1 MVEQESDS
9 QEQTFGA
16 YLQYERKQAG
26 RTLRELAK
34 VSGLAASTLSRW
46 ENNKVSPARADVV
59 KLDKGLKADG
69 RILANWE
76 LATSIGFP
84 PWMKNVS
91 RLEEAAH
98 LIELISPL
106 LVPGLLQSPRYARM
120 VFEESLMDGAP
131 GDLERRVALR
141 CGRYTQLRNQNDPR
155 ITAVLPITALTCVPE
170 AVRTEQVAHLL
181 SLIDSGRVRIHS
193 VPEGSILVGVTSML
207 LMFHLR
213 DGGKVAASDHV
224 DGATIY
230 EDKRSYDRL
239 HGLVKHAMGYAL
251 PPMQS
256 RKVLE
261 ELQ

>member
-16 YLQYERKQAG
+16 YLLYERKQAG
-26 RTLRELAK
+26 LTLRDLAR

-46 ENNKVSPARADVV
+46 ENDKVSPQRADVV
-59 KLDKGLKADG
+59 KVDKGLKAEG
-69 RILANWE
+69 RILGNWE

-91 RLEEAAH
+91 RLEEAAK
-98 LIELISPL
+98 LIELISPHL
-106 LVPGLLQSPRYARM
+106 IPGLLQSPKYARA
-120 VFEESLMDGAP
+120 VFREGLHPGTPEEIDRL
-131 GDLERRVALR
+131 VALR
-141 CGRYTQLRNQNDPR
+141 CGRYAHLRNQNNPR
-155 ITAVLPITALTCVPE
+155 ITAVFPVAALTCLPDP
-170 AVRTEQVAHLL
+170 VRTEQVAHLL
-181 SLIDSGRVRIHS
+181 SLSESEEVSIHL
-193 VPEGSILVGVTSML
+193 VPEGTSLLGVVSTL

-213 DGGKVAASDHV
+213 DGGKAAVSDHV
-224 DGATIY
+224 DAATLY

-239 HGLVKHAMGYAL
+239 HGLVKHALGYAL

-256 RKVLE
+256 LKVLK